1 MLLTGSYMLR
11 TLLGTLQASSPLIF
25 MPLLQ
30 KPLLSSCKETVLTEL
45 HSPKWVAFTLIIADP
60 PFRVHFFRE
69 WMSFWGKAAEGVGTF
84 AEVSKL
90 YLLLVPR
97 GRVGPEVWPRNWGF
111 DALIL
116 PMGLLLVFLHGL
128 LLALLSP
135 TAPLNSG
142 PFLAFSYSPIFFSLL
157 LPALSEAAFLPV
169 TLFGSTSHIP
179 GLGSLFSFL
188 KNVSVKHSIFL
199 VCIIVLAQRNT
210 V

>member
-1 MLLTGSYMLR
+1 MLLTGSYMPR

-25 MPLLQ
+25 MLLLQ
-30 KPLLSSCKETVLTEL
+30 KPLLSSGKETILTEP
-45 HSPKWVAFTLIIADP
+45 HSPKCVAFTLIMADP

-69 WMSFWGKAAEGVGTF
+69 WMCFWGKAAEGVGTF

-90 YLLLVPR
+90 YLLLLPR
-97 GRVGPEVWPRNWGF
+97 GRVGPAVWRRNWGF
-111 DALIL
+111 SALIL
-116 PMGLLLVFLHGL
+116 PHGSPPGLPPWSPPGS
-128 LLALLSP
+128 AIPSSP
-135 TAPLNSG
+135 TQFRPLSC
-142 PFLAFSYSPIFFSLL
+142 FSYSPIFFSLL

-169 TLFGSTSHIP
+169 TLCGSTSHIP

-199 VCIIVLAQRNT
+199 ICIIVLVQRNT

>member
-1 MLLTGSYMLR
+1 MWVPLLKSLNSTCFFNPGGGLAPRSG
-11 TLLGTLQASSPLIF
+11 LGTGA
-25 MPLLQ
+25 
-30 KPLLSSCKETVLTEL
+30 
-45 HSPKWVAFTLIIADP
+45 
-60 PFRVHFFRE
+60 
-69 WMSFWGKAAEGVGTF
+69 
-84 AEVSKL
+84 SKL
-90 YLLLVPR
+90 S
-97 GRVGPEVWPRNWGF
+97 F
-111 DALIL
+111 F

-135 TAPLNSG
+135 PAPLNSG

-157 LPALSEAAFLPV
+157 LPALSEAAFLLV

-199 VCIIVLAQRNT
+199 ICIIVLAQRNT

>member
-90 YLLLVPR
+90 YLLLLPR

-111 DALIL
+111 NASFPWVFSWSSSMVSYWLCCPLQLHSIQAPSLLFPTL
-116 PMGLLLVFLHGL
+116 PSSFPCSFQHFLKQHFFRWPSL
-128 LLALLSP
+128 E
-135 TAPLNSG
+135 APAT
-142 PFLAFSYSPIFFSLL
+142 FLA
-157 LPALSEAAFLPV
+157 
-169 TLFGSTSHIP
+169 
-179 GLGSLFSFL
+179 
-188 KNVSVKHSIFL
+188 
-199 VCIIVLAQRNT
+199 
-210 V
+210 